1 MNKLTKREKILLYIL
16 AFVIIF
22 AIGFYL
28 FILPAVEHQTD
39 IKTELESARF
49 YKLEMSTKIEV
60 NKELINRIEKTK
72 NEIDDLSSEL
82 YQYISNAEIDSI
94 ITNILYENNMQPNSL
109 IITVPKTAEDD
120 NGYIQTRY
128 VSVQISGNLN
138 DLLNIFDYISSQKTI
153 RIAAFSMDS
162 TEGEPISISLDF
174 EVFMYAGNE
183 LQK

>member
-16 AFVIIF
+16 ACVIIF
-22 AIGFYL
+22 AVGFYL
-28 FILPAVEHQTD
+28 FILPAAEHQTD
-39 IKTELESARF
+39 IKAELESARF

-60 NKELINRIEKTK
+60 NKELIKRIEKTK
-72 NEIDDLSSEL
+72 NEINDLSSDF
-82 YQYISNAEIDSI
+82 YQYITNAEIDKI
-94 ITNILYENNMQPNSL
+94 INKILNENSMSPNSL

-120 NGYIQTRY
+120 KGYIQIRY
-128 VSVQISGNLN
+128 VSVQISGNLT
-138 DLLNIFDYISSQKTI
+138 DLLNIFDYVSSQKAI

-162 TEGEPISISLDF
+162 TEGETISISLDF